1 MLVYEKSESGNQ
13 VWFLERLSYW
23 LSINAEVKHSINAR
37 YDISSYI
44 FLISGIYILLSKIKQ
59 IMDVNVVHPLNGANK
74 LKVAI

>member
-1 MLVYEKSESGNQ
+1 MYEKSESGNQ

-37 YDISSYI
+37 YDTSYI
-44 FLISGIYILLSKIKQ
+44 FRISGIYILLSKIKQ
-59 IMDVNVVHPLNGANK
+59 IMDVNVVHPLNGANN